1 MAFDQATRKRLQDFV
16 GDARKLL
23 SDEFTQQLQN
33 TYGLDPVTG
42 GIAAPSDLPVLSP
55 SEQQTAQLLRDTLEH
70 YLAASHKADP

>member
-1 MAFDQATRKRLQDFV
+1 MAFDQATRNRLQKFV

-42 GIAAPSDLPVLSP
+42 GVQS
-55 SEQQTAQLLRDTLEH
+55 
-70 YLAASHKADP
+70 